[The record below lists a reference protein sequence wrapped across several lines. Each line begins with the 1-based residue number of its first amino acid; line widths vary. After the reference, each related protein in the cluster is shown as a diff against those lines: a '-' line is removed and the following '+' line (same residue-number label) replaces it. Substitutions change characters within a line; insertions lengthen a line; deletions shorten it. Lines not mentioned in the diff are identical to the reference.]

1 MTPNEATADPK
12 EDGTCGKDDHYQK
25 VLKKID
31 LSGLTH
37 EQREQV
43 RQMVR
48 EESSRFTVDSDDRE
62 CNNSHGEVKSHIED
76 LVNKK

>member
-1 MTPNEATADPK
+1 MQQSTGRSSDTNEATADSK
-12 EDGTCGKDDHYQK
+12 DGTCGKDNHYQK

-43 RQMVR
+43 RQMPR
-48 EESSRFTVDSDDRE
+48 EESSSVH
-62 CNNSHGEVKSHIED
+62 C
-76 LVNKK
+76 